1 MGVALIDVTQDE
13 YAARLPAMAVE
24 YAQDVN
30 RNFGVPLETAREQA
44 AHELHTGLPHGPATE
59 GQLLRKALDG
69 EREVGFLWISLPGTV
84 YPEMAWISEV
94 HVADGLRG
102 RGYGSQMIAAGED
115 DLVERGVTRVG
126 LHVFGHN
133 EGAQRLYDRLGYR
146 VLSQVRARPLDPADD
161 GLTLVPMTPEEYE
174 SHVTGL
180 VANDPFALVRDP
192 AVTSE
197 RARQA
202 AGRIAPAG
210 VATEGVL
217 LFTAH
222 DGGREVGWMWLTL
235 PNAARPTIGLIL
247 HLEVD
252 PAHRRRGLGRRMV
265 AAAEIELARH
275 GVPRIGV
282 SVPGRPAALAF
293 AGTLGM
299 PLVSQQMVKE
309 L

>member
-1 MGVALIDVTQDE
+1 M
-13 YAARLPAMAVE
+13 
-24 YAQDVN
+24 
-30 RNFGVPLETAREQA
+30 
-44 AHELHTGLPHGPATE
+44 HTGLPDGPATE

-69 EREVGFLWISLPGTV
+69 EQEVGFLWISLPGTV
-84 YPEMAWISEV
+84 YSEMAWISEV
-94 HVADGLRG
+94 RVADGLRG

-115 DLVERGVTRVG
+115 DLVKRGVKRVG

-146 VLSQVRARPLDPADD
+146 VLSQVRARPLDPGDD
-161 GLTLVPMTPEEYE
+161 GLTLVPMTPQEYE
-174 SHVTGL
+174 SLVTGL

-197 RARQA
+197 QARQA
-202 AGRIAPAG
+202 VGRIAPAG

-222 DGGREVGWMWLTL
+222 DDGRQAGWVWLTL
-235 PNAARPTIGLIL
+235 PNAARPTTGLVL

-252 PAHRRRGLGRRMV
+252 PARRRHGLGRRMV
-265 AAAEIELARH
+265 AAAETELARH

-293 AGTLGM
+293 AATLGM
-299 PLVSQQMVKE
+299 PLVSQQMVKD